1 MPEAVKW
8 RITLGMLAGVI
19 TRDEIRS
26 TYDTIRPCIRR
37 TPVVRVDLS
46 ELDPAGPALP
56 VVTLKLEQLQCAGS
70 FKARGAFANLLLRD
84 VPPAGVVAA
93 SGGNHGV
100 AVAYAAHRRGVPARI
115 FVPTVSA
122 PAKMER
128 IRQLGAELMVT
139 GERYADA
146 LDAAQAWVESSGA
159 MSVHA
164 FDQRETLLGQGT
176 LALELAGQAPEMG
189 PEMGTALDTVLVPV
203 GGGGLIGGIAA
214 YFAGAVRVIGVEP
227 DGAPTLTRARA
238 EGRPAD
244 APAEGV
250 AADAL
255 APRRVGELVFP
266 ITQAYVEDVV
276 LVDDASILAAQRAL
290 WQAAR
295 IAAEPAASVGIAALL
310 TGAYKP
316 APGEHV
322 AVVISGANMAPS
334 QLESAAWLRHVPA
347 PFGIIEIFGRTD
359 LGSRTW
365 IRDTLLLCGSSSRP
379 RPTTRPA
386 CSPCRGLN
394 RWWNGRTS
402 GWSRS
407 GSGASRGTWSASSTT
422 TARCTPSRSSASGWP
437 GASTGCSGRWPS

>member
-1 MPEAVKW
+1 M
-8 RITLGMLAGVI
+8 I
-19 TRDEIRS
+19 TRDDIRS
-26 TYDTIRPCIRR
+26 TYDTIRPFIRR
-37 TPVVRVDLS
+37 TPVVQLDLAD
-46 ELDPAGPALP
+46 LDPAAGELP
-56 VVTLKLEQLQCAGS
+56 SVTLKLEQLQCAGS
-70 FKARGAFANLLLRD
+70 FKARGAFANLLLRN
-84 VPPAGVVAA
+84 VPPAGVAAA

-100 AVAYAAHRRGVPARI
+100 AVAYAAQRRAVPARI

-122 PAKMER
+122 PAKIER
-128 IRQLGAELMVT
+128 IRQLGAELVVT
-139 GERYADA
+139 GDRYADA
-146 LDAAQAWVESSGA
+146 LAAAQAWVQSSGA

-176 LALELAGQAPEMG
+176 LGLELAGQADQ
-189 PEMGTALDTVLVPV
+189 LDTVLVPV

-214 YFAGAVRVIGVEP
+214 WFGSDPRTRVIGVEP

-276 LVDDASILAAQRAL
+276 LVGDVAILAAQRAL

-316 APGEHV
+316 APGERV
-322 AVVISGANMAPS
+322 AVVISGANMAPG
-334 QLESAAWLRHVPA
+334 QLER
-347 PFGIIEIFGRTD
+347 
-359 LGSRTW
+359 
-365 IRDTLLLCGSSSRP
+365 
-379 RPTTRPA
+379 
-386 CSPCRGLN
+386 
-394 RWWNGRTS
+394 
-402 GWSRS
+402 
-407 GSGASRGTWSASSTT
+407 
-422 TARCTPSRSSASGWP
+422 
-437 GASTGCSGRWPS
+437 

>member
-1 MPEAVKW
+1 
-8 RITLGMLAGVI
+8 VI
-19 TRDEIRS
+19 TRDDIS
-26 TYDTIRPCIRR
+26 AAYDTIRPYVRR
-37 TPVVRVDLS
+37 TPVVQLDLGD
-46 ELDPAGPALP
+46 LDPAAGDLP
-56 VVTLKLEQLQCAGS
+56 GVILKLEQLQCAGS
-70 FKARGAFANLLLRD
+70 FKARGAFTNLLLRD

-100 AVAYAAHRRGVPARI
+100 AVAYAASRVGMGGKQSVPARI

-122 PAKMER
+122 PAKVER
-128 IRQLGAELMVT
+128 IRQLGAELVVT
-139 GERYADA
+139 GDRYADA
-146 LDAAQAWVESSGA
+146 LAAAQAWEQSSGA

-176 LALELAGQAPEMG
+176 LALELAGQAADLDVG
-189 PEMGTALDTVLVPV
+189 GLDTVLVPV

-214 YFAGAVRVIGVEP
+214 WFAGSTRVIGVEP

-276 LVDDASILAAQRAL
+276 LVGDAAILAAQRAL

-316 APGEHV
+316 APGERV
-322 AVVISGANMAPS
+322 AVVISGANMTPA
-334 QLESAAWLRHVPA
+334 QL
-347 PFGIIEIFGRTD
+347 
-359 LGSRTW
+359 
-365 IRDTLLLCGSSSRP
+365 
-379 RPTTRPA
+379 
-386 CSPCRGLN
+386 
-394 RWWNGRTS
+394 
-402 GWSRS
+402 
-407 GSGASRGTWSASSTT
+407 GA
-422 TARCTPSRSSASGWP
+422 
-437 GASTGCSGRWPS
+437 

>member
-1 MPEAVKW
+1 M
-8 RITLGMLAGVI
+8 I
-19 TRDEIRS
+19 TRDDIRG
-26 TYDTIRPCIRR
+26 TYDTIRPFIRR
-37 TPVVRVDLS
+37 TPVVQVDLS
-46 ELDPAGPALP
+46 ELDPAGATLP
-56 VVTLKLEQLQCAGS
+56 WTTLPTVTLKLEQLQCAGS

-128 IRQLGAELMVT
+128 IRQLGAELVVT

-146 LDAAQAWVESSGA
+146 LAAAQAWAESSGA

-176 LALELAGQAPEMG
+176 LALELAGQAG
-189 PEMGTALDTVLVPV
+189 DLDTVLVPV

-214 YFAGAVRVIGVEP
+214 YYAGATRVIGVEP
-227 DGAPTLTRARA
+227 EGAPTLTRARA
-238 EGRPAD
+238 EGRPVD

-334 QLESAAWLRHVPA
+334 QLESQL
-347 PFGIIEIFGRTD
+347 D
-359 LGSRTW
+359 
-365 IRDTLLLCGSSSRP
+365 
-379 RPTTRPA
+379 
-386 CSPCRGLN
+386 
-394 RWWNGRTS
+394 
-402 GWSRS
+402 
-407 GSGASRGTWSASSTT
+407 
-422 TARCTPSRSSASGWP
+422 
-437 GASTGCSGRWPS
+437 

>member
-1 MPEAVKW
+1 M
-8 RITLGMLAGVI
+8 IS
-19 TRDEIRS
+19 RDEIRR
-26 TYDTIRPCIRR
+26 TYDTIRPWIRR
-37 TPVVRVDLS
+37 TPVVQVDLA
-46 ELDPAGPALP
+46 ELDPAGTTLP
-56 VVTLKLEQLQCAGS
+56 TVTLKLEQLQCAGS

-100 AVAYAAHRRGVPARI
+100 AVAYAAHRRAVPAKI

-122 PAKMER
+122 PAKVAR
-128 IRQLGAELMVT
+128 IRELGADLVVA

-146 LDAAQAWVESSGA
+146 LAAAQDFQVRSGA

-176 LALELAGQAPEMG
+176 LALELDGQVPEAGS
-189 PEMGTALDTVLVPV
+189 ALDTVLVPV

-214 YFAGAVRVIGVEP
+214 WFAGAVRVIGVEP

-238 EGRPAD
+238 AGRPAD

-255 APRRVGELVFP
+255 APRRVGELMFP

-276 LVDDASILAAQRAL
+276 LVGDPAILAAQRAL
-290 WQAAR
+290 WRAAR

-322 AVVISGANMAPS
+322 AVVISGANMAPA
-334 QLESAAWLRHVPA
+334 QLESQA
-347 PFGIIEIFGRTD
+347 G
-359 LGSRTW
+359 
-365 IRDTLLLCGSSSRP
+365 
-379 RPTTRPA
+379 
-386 CSPCRGLN
+386 
-394 RWWNGRTS
+394 
-402 GWSRS
+402 
-407 GSGASRGTWSASSTT
+407 
-422 TARCTPSRSSASGWP
+422 
-437 GASTGCSGRWPS
+437 

>member
-1 MPEAVKW
+1 MPEAVRW
-8 RITLGMLAGVI
+8 RITLGMLADVI
-19 TRDEIRS
+19 SRDDIRG
-26 TYDTIRPCIRR
+26 TYDTIRPFIRR

-46 ELDPAGPALP
+46 ELDPGGTALP
-56 VVTLKLEQLQCAGS
+56 AVTLKLEQLQCAGS

-128 IRQLGAELMVT
+128 IRQLGAELVVT

-146 LDAAQAWVESSGA
+146 LAAAQAWVESSGA

-176 LALELAGQAPEMG
+176 LALELAGQALEMG
-189 PEMGTALDTVLVPV
+189 PEMGRALDTVLVPV

-214 YFAGAVRVIGVEP
+214 WFAGTVRVIGVEP

-266 ITQAYVEDVV
+266 ITQAYVEDVA
-276 LVDDASILAAQRAL
+276 LVDDVSILAAPRAL

-310 TGAYKP
+310 SGAYKP

-334 QLESAAWLRHVPA
+334 QLESRV
-347 PFGIIEIFGRTD
+347 D
-359 LGSRTW
+359 
-365 IRDTLLLCGSSSRP
+365 
-379 RPTTRPA
+379 
-386 CSPCRGLN
+386 
-394 RWWNGRTS
+394 
-402 GWSRS
+402 
-407 GSGASRGTWSASSTT
+407 
-422 TARCTPSRSSASGWP
+422 
-437 GASTGCSGRWPS
+437 

>member
-1 MPEAVKW
+1 
-8 RITLGMLAGVI
+8 MLAGVI
-19 TRDEIRS
+19 SRDDIRT
-26 TYDTIRPCIRR
+26 TYDAIRPYIRR
-37 TPVVRVDLS
+37 TPVIQLDLS
-46 ELDPAGPALP
+46 DLDPAGPALP
-56 VVTLKLEQLQCAGS
+56 AVTLKLEQMQCAGS

-84 VPPAGVVAA
+84 VPGAGVVAA

-128 IRQLGAELMVT
+128 IRQLGAELVVT

-146 LDAAQAWVESSGA
+146 LAAAQAWEESSGA

-176 LALELAGQAPEMG
+176 LALELAGQLQG
-189 PEMGTALDTVLVPV
+189 QLDGGDLDTVLVPV

-214 YFAGAVRVIGVEP
+214 WFVGSVRVIGVEP

-238 EGRPAD
+238 EGGPAD

-316 APGEHV
+316 APGEQV
-322 AVVISGANMAPS
+322 AVVISGANMAPA
-334 QLESAAWLRHVPA
+334 QLD
-347 PFGIIEIFGRTD
+347 GQGR
-359 LGSRTW
+359 
-365 IRDTLLLCGSSSRP
+365 
-379 RPTTRPA
+379 
-386 CSPCRGLN
+386 
-394 RWWNGRTS
+394 
-402 GWSRS
+402 
-407 GSGASRGTWSASSTT
+407 
-422 TARCTPSRSSASGWP
+422 
-437 GASTGCSGRWPS
+437 